1 MWKSS
6 ERGITEVNIE
16 FKDHLGS
23 ASKPERIHQERFQEA
38 VTSKLSQIF
47 SQGMLIFDLVIK
59 QI

>member
-23 ASKPERIHQERFQEA
+23 TSKPERIHQERFQEA

-47 SQGMLIFDLVIK
+47 S
-59 QI
+59 